1 MFLLGSCEYAG
12 AVFADCFRTLWAG
25 ICLSRVLPE
34 IPTKRAK
41 LPKRLEFRLYLE
53 VFLKKT
59 IVLGGIIETT
69 AKLKQDAI

>member
-34 IPTKRAK
+34 IPHKKGEIAEETRISA
-41 LPKRLEFRLYLE
+41 LFRS
-53 VFLKKT
+53 VF
-59 IVLGGIIETT
+59 
-69 AKLKQDAI
+69 